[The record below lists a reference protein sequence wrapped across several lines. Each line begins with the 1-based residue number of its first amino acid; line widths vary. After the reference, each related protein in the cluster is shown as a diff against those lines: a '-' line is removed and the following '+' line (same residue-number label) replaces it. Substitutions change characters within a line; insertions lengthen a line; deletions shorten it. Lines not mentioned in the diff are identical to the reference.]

1 MPGLDLDEL
10 EITKEREKILIV
22 DDDPDAVALLKI
34 TLRKAG
40 MNVLSA
46 TNGYDALRK
55 CADEHPDLVLLD
67 IMMPGIDGWETYH
80 RLREFSDLPIVV
92 VSALGE
98 KDQIVEGLQEGV
110 DDYISKPF
118 YGPEVIARVRTV
130 LRRAAAAQPASILI
144 APKEELVI
152 NLGSHQV
159 MLAGEE
165 VYLSPKEFDF
175 LALLMGAASRP
186 VSYGQIASELWNGE
200 ENEVRGR
207 IKYLAFL
214 LRQKL
219 ESDPSQ
225 PELILNR
232 PGVGY
237 VLNVELQTR

>member
-1 MPGLDLDEL
+1 MPGIDLDEL
-10 EITKEREKILIV
+10 ESTKEREKILIV

-55 CADEHPDLVLLD
+55 CADEKPDMILLD
-67 IMMPGIDGWETYH
+67 IMMPGIDGWETYQ
-80 RLREFSDLPIVV
+80 RLREFSDLPIVI
-92 VSALGE
+92 VSALGDKE
-98 KDQIVEGLQEGV
+98 QIVAGLEEGV
-110 DDYISKPF
+110 DDYIAKPF
-118 YGPEVIARVRTV
+118 FGPEVVARVRTV
-130 LRRAAAAQPASILI
+130 LRRAASAQPPSILI
-144 APKEELVI
+144 APKEELVV
-152 NLGSHQV
+152 NLSSHQV
-159 MLAGEE
+159 MLGGKEI
-165 VYLSPKEFDF
+165 YLSPKEFSF
-175 LALLMGAASRP
+175 LALLMGAASKP
-186 VSYGQIASELWNGE
+186 VSYDHIAEELWEDE
-200 ENEVRGR
+200 EGEVRGR

-219 ESDPSQ
+219 EADPAE

>member
-1 MPGLDLDEL
+1 MPGIDLDEL
-10 EITKEREKILIV
+10 DSTKERERILIV
-22 DDDPDAVALLKI
+22 DDDPDAIALLKI
-34 TLRKAG
+34 ALRKAG

-55 CADEHPDLVLLD
+55 CVDEQPDLVLLD
-67 IMMPGIDGWETYH
+67 IMMPGIDGWETYQ
-80 RLREFSDLPIVV
+80 RLREISDLPIVV

-98 KDQIVEGLQEGV
+98 KDQIVSGLEEGV

-118 YGPEVIARVRTV
+118 YGPEVVARVRTV
-130 LRRAAAAQPASILI
+130 LRRVVSAKPPEVLI
-144 APKEELVI
+144 APKEKLVV
-152 NLGSHQV
+152 NLSSHQV

-175 LALLMGAASRP
+175 LALLMEYAARP
-186 VSYGQIASELWNGE
+186 VSYDQISEVLWQGE
-200 ENEVRGR
+200 DGDVRGR

-237 VLNVELQTR
+237 VLNVELESR